1 MAWSD
6 EAKKQAIYVFET
18 LLVDD
23 GPIREQMQSRLLAAL
38 DAAAA
43 VDGDAGWQPIETA
56 PKDGTRILVF
66 GPSNDGDKTYIDVC
80 AWPCNWDGLWPVAY
94 MAYAAGEPSHWMPLP
109 SPPSALKRLK

>member
-38 DAAAA
+38 AAALRF
-43 VDGDAGWQPIETA
+43 E
-56 PKDGTRILVF
+56 
-66 GPSNDGDKTYIDVC
+66 
-80 AWPCNWDGLWPVAY
+80 
-94 MAYAAGEPSHWMPLP
+94 AGE
-109 SPPSALKRLK
+109 